1 MQLLSLLKTITR
13 AVPEQQAWWL
23 LEKLTGKSRSKLI
36 TQDEI
41 DITSEQLLQL
51 QDWLEEIVI
60 NSQPIQYIIGSV
72 PFYEIEIL
80 CKPPVLI
87 PRPET
92 EEWVVQLIQQLQ
104 PYKDRPLRILDLC
117 TGSGCIG
124 LALAHALPNAHVI
137 MSDIAEHALMLAQEN
152 KLYNS
157 IPNSTILPSNLFE
170 TVGDYAPFDIIVSNP
185 PYIPM
190 QAYKHLDSSVKE
202 WEDRL
207 ALEAG
212 KDGLSIIKKIIEVA
226 PNYLSSRDK
235 AVDFPQLLIE
245 IDYTQAEAV
254 TNLLKHAGF
263 NQIAIDKDLYN
274 KDRVVRASL

>member
-1 MQLLSLLKTITR
+1 MKLVSLLKTITK

-23 LEKLTGKSRSKLI
+23 LEKLTGKSQSKLM
-36 TQDEI
+36 TQETVDLSPEKL
-41 DITSEQLLQL
+41 TKL
-51 QDWLEEIVI
+51 QDWLEDIVF
-60 NSQPIQYIIGSV
+60 NSQPIQYILGSV
-72 PFYEIEIL
+72 PFHEIDVL

-92 EEWVVQLIQQLQ
+92 EDWVSKLILQLQ
-104 PYKDRPLRILDLC
+104 PYKDKPLKILDLC

-124 LALAHALPNAHVI
+124 LALAHALPNAQVV

-152 KLYNS
+152 KLHNS
-157 IPNSTILPSNLFE
+157 VANCTIVPSNLFE
-170 TVGDYAPFDIIVSNP
+170 AVSDYAPFDIIVSNP

-190 QAYKHLDSSVKE
+190 KAYRDLDPSVKE

-212 KDGLSIIKKIIEVA
+212 RDGLSIIKKIIEQA
-226 PNYLSSRDK
+226 PNYLSSRNK

-245 IDYTQAEAV
+245 IDHTQAEAV
-254 TNLLKHAGF
+254 TDLLKHAGF
-263 NQIAIDKDLYN
+263 NDIVIDKDLHQR
-274 KDRVVRASL
+274 DRVARASL